1 MVHQWEVA
9 AIVAFA
15 PPAPDGEEMF
25 MVAWAPTT
33 FESLEEA
40 ENNIAYHNGNGYVE
54 NGTFTVHWNP
64 TAERRSFLVPPM
76 GRASDMLNDF
86 VANNAPDA

>member
-1 MVHQWEVA
+1 MTIQFCFLQNVSFLH
-9 AIVAFA
+9 
-15 PPAPDGEEMF
+15 
-25 MVAWAPTT
+25 
-33 FESLEEA
+33 
-40 ENNIAYHNGNGYVE
+40 HNGNGYVE

-86 VANNAPDA
+86 IANNAPDA